1 MLGEGDP
8 KAAVPV
14 VEHLTCHQCVEHGC
28 ARQRYTK
35 VEAKHPPVLR
45 IPVELQKNRHVR
57 VTTLLKMIYSH
68 CFMLCDLCLRWDSFA
83 SLPKK
88 NLPSP
93 R

>member
-45 IPVELQKNRHVR
+45 IPVELQKNRH
-57 VTTLLKMIYSH
+57 TLKN
-68 CFMLCDLCLRWDSFA
+68 DLQ
-83 SLPKK
+83 SLFYA
-88 NLPSP
+88 L
-93 R
+93 